1 MLEGLESELVLVSVG
16 PLRGRL
22 QACLLLLNGKVAG
35 DCQVLMTFWRFGN
48 LLGDLLVDKMIT
60 VLHLKWHL
68 VRGRDMRLLLHLM
81 AYKAFA
87 LAIIDAES

>member
-1 MLEGLESELVLVSVG
+1 
-16 PLRGRL
+16 
-22 QACLLLLNGKVAG
+22 
-35 DCQVLMTFWRFGN
+35 MTFWRFGN

-81 AYKAFA
+81 AYQAFT